1 MNRRHQYLFR
11 LILPL
16 LLLPLL
22 AACQRGDPA
31 VDALHRTADSLM
43 QSRPVSALLLLQA
56 CDSVGVSPV
65 SAPVDAWPRRQR
77 MRHEL
82 LRAKAMNKA
91 YVNFTT
97 DSVMKEVADYYDS
110 HGTPNERM
118 EAHYLLGC
126 TYRDLGEA
134 PRALDCFNDAVS
146 CVEKLQTGD
155 ESLEIIN
162 ADCDYS
168 QLCRIYAQKA
178 DILWHQSLLD
188 DYLETLDKAIF
199 YAEKANDSIVMLN
212 SLAYKMCAYEKKNM
226 PDSVISIHRKI
237 HDSYLK
243 IGKPDIAARFAFLSI
258 GSYLMKGL
266 YDEAEKFLD
275 FYERASGYFEENGKI
290 QKGREV
296 YYYMKG
302 KYYASIQANDSAFYW
317 FRKELAEGSD
327 LNNQNGASRELS
339 LLYYKM
345 GIADSA
351 AKYAIYSYEMNDSV
365 YAQMATAEVEKAQN
379 IYNYTRHKEQSI
391 REKERA
397 DKEHSR
403 FIVISITSFFAGSFV
418 LLLYRRKV
426 KKQQEERNE
435 YEETKRKYRKL
446 LQEKEEL
453 NNLAKSIMAEE
464 KSNKAKL
471 NDIIEEK
478 TREIKQLE
486 DKLNHYNIDTL
497 NIKDTLEDVYK
508 KSDIFEVLEPKIKR
522 GIKLSDEDLAKIES
536 FAQQNMQ
543 SLYSFLKSCNLSDNR
558 KRYTCFL
565 FRLHLGV
572 KDVSNLL
579 GVSSSY
585 ISQISSD
592 MVNSLFSKTGSSKEL
607 KKELLKFDR
616 IDLIPANI

>member
-1 MNRRHQYLFR
+1 MNRISLHLAR

-22 AACQRGDPA
+22 AACQRGRA
-31 VDALHRTADSLM
+31 TYMRQQLAHLQALNQADSLLTDDSLA
-43 QSRPVSALLLLQA
+43 QALALYF
-56 CDSVGVSPV
+56 D
-65 SAPVDAWPRRQR
+65 D
-77 MRHEL
+77 
-82 LRAKAMNKA
+82 
-91 YVNFTT
+91 
-97 DSVMKEVADYYDS
+97 
-110 HGTPNERM
+110 HGTPNEQM
-118 EAHYLLGC
+118 EAHYLLGR
-126 TYRDLGEA
+126 TYADRGEA
-134 PRALDCFNDAVS
+134 PAAIAAYHDAIDRADTTA
-146 CVEKLQTGD
+146 
-155 ESLEIIN
+155 
-162 ADCDYS
+162 ADCDYR
-168 QLCRIYAQKA
+168 QLCRVYSQMAKIFYQQNLVKDNLDALELSIKFGLKGKDTISAINAYAHKIPAYKRLSMHDSVIYVGNVLYNQYFKSDYKRFVSRNFAAVIPSLLIKGMEQKA
-178 DILWHQSLLD
+178 QTFIDIYEKESGYFDSLGNIMSGRESFYNYKGLYFETIGRLD
-188 DYLETLDKAIF
+188 SSEYYLRKEFVFGKDFMNQNMSSRGL
-199 YAEKANDSIVMLN
+199 SILF
-212 SLAYKMCAYEKKNM
+212 LKKNM
-226 PDSVISIHRKI
+226 P
-237 HDSYLK
+237 
-243 IGKPDIAARFAFLSI
+243 
-258 GSYLMKGL
+258 
-266 YDEAEKFLD
+266 
-275 FYERASGYFEENGKI
+275 
-290 QKGREV
+290 
-296 YYYMKG
+296 
-302 KYYASIQANDSAFYW
+302 
-317 FRKELAEGSD
+317 
-327 LNNQNGASRELS
+327 
-339 LLYYKM
+339 
-345 GIADSA
+345 DSA

-397 DKEHSR
+397 DKEHLR
-403 FIVISITSFFAGSFV
+403 LIVLGTTSFLAGTIL

-464 KSNKAKL
+464 ESNKAKL

-486 DKLNHYNIDTL
+486 DKLNHFNIDTL

-543 SLYSFLKSCNLSDNR
+543 SLYSFLKSCNLSDDR

-579 GVSSSY
+579 GVSSPY

-592 MVNSLFSKTGSSKEL
+592 MVTSLFSKTGSSKEL

>member
-22 AACQRGDPA
+22 AACQRGRA
-31 VDALHRTADSLM
+31 TYMRQQLAHLQALNQADSLLTDDSLA
-43 QSRPVSALLLLQA
+43 QALALYF
-56 CDSVGVSPV
+56 D
-65 SAPVDAWPRRQR
+65 D
-77 MRHEL
+77 
-82 LRAKAMNKA
+82 
-91 YVNFTT
+91 
-97 DSVMKEVADYYDS
+97 
-110 HGTPNERM
+110 HGTPNEQM
-118 EAHYLLGC
+118 EAHYLLGR
-126 TYRDLGEA
+126 TYADRGEA
-134 PRALDCFNDAVS
+134 PAAIAAYHDAIDRADTTA
-146 CVEKLQTGD
+146 
-155 ESLEIIN
+155 
-162 ADCDYS
+162 ADCDYR
-168 QLCRIYAQKA
+168 QLCRVYSQMADVYFKQNLSSDNLISLDYSIAAAEKAGDTMAAFNSYAMKMVA
-178 DILWHQSLLD
+178 FDRLGMHDSVMSTYDNVYKMFRSVGKEKYASTFSVIAAAS
-188 DYLETLDKAIF
+188 YLETGKYAQAGKAL
-199 YAEKANDSIVMLN
+199 ET
-212 SLAYKMCAYEKKNM
+212 YEKESGFF
-226 PDSVISIHRKI
+226 D
-237 HDSYLK
+237 
-243 IGKPDIAARFAFLSI
+243 
-258 GSYLMKGL
+258 
-266 YDEAEKFLD
+266 
-275 FYERASGYFEENGKI
+275 ASGKLESGH
-290 QKGREV
+290 EV
-296 YYYMKG
+296 YYYYKG
-302 KYYASIQANDSAFYW
+302 RYCLATAKYDSAYYYFQ
-317 FRKELAEGSD
+317 KELQDGKNF
-327 LNNQNGASRELS
+327 NNQNAASRGLA
-339 LLYYKM
+339 LLYQQINKP
-345 GIADSA
+345 DSA
-351 AKYAIYSYEMNDSV
+351 AKYALYSYAMNDSV

-379 IYNYTRHKEQSI
+379 MYNYTRHKERSI

-397 DKEHSR
+397 DKEHLR
-403 FIVISITSFFAGSFV
+403 LIVLGTTSFLAGTIL

-464 KSNKAKL
+464 ESNKAKL

-486 DKLNHYNIDTL
+486 DKLNHFNIDTL

-543 SLYSFLKSCNLSDNR
+543 SLYSFLKSCNLSDDR

-579 GVSSSY
+579 GVSSPY

-592 MVNSLFSKTGSSKEL
+592 MVTSLFSKTGSSKEL